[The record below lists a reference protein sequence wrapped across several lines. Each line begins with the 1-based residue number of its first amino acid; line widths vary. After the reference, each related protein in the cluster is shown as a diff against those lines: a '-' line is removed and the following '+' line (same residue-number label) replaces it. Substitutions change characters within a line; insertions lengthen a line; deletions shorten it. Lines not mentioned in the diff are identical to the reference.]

1 MAAQAVAAPPQAKQS
16 AAQGIA
22 LYAGGVFVLCV
33 MDAMIKWLSADYPI
47 AQIVFF
53 RASIGLIPTLVLLY
67 RPPGLKALR
76 TRRVGAHLLR
86 GLVGV
91 VGTFGFFWAFAV
103 MPLAD
108 AYAIGFAAP
117 MFITALS
124 VPILG
129 EKVGMRR
136 WLAVLVGFAGVLIM
150 IRPGGEG
157 SSFGGG
163 AAIALLATAAYA
175 LSMVLMRLYSRT
187 ETNASMIF
195 YATIVIVAVAG
206 VQMPFIWVTPTWKD
220 AGLLAVLG
228 LLGGIGAIMMAQAY
242 RVATPSIVV
251 PFEYTGMIWGVGL
264 GFMLWGD
271 VPDLWIWVGSAVV
284 VASGLYILHRETRT
298 KSPVSPPGGATDPA
312 GESGVPVS

>member
-1 MAAQAVAAPPQAKQS
+1 MNAPVLARPAGARQS
-16 AAQGIA
+16 PAQGIA
-22 LYAGGVFVLCV
+22 LYTGGVAVLCI

-53 RASIGLIPTLVLLY
+53 RASIGLVPTLVMLL
-67 RPPGLKALR
+67 RPPGLQALR
-76 TRRVGAHLLR
+76 TQKVGAHLLR
-86 GLVGV
+86 GVVGV
-91 VGTFGFFWAFAV
+91 IGTFGFFWAFAV

-117 MFITALS
+117 MFITAMS

-129 EKVGMRR
+129 ERVGMRR

-150 IRPGGEG
+150 IRPGGG
-157 SSFGGG
+157 GTFGGG
-163 AAIALLATAAYA
+163 GAIALLATAAYA

-195 YATIVIVAVAG
+195 YATLVIVAVAG
-206 VQMPFIWVTPTWKD
+206 VQMPFVWVTPTWPD

-251 PFEYTGMIWGVGL
+251 PFEYTGMVWGVGL
-264 GFMLWGD
+264 GFLVWGD
-271 VPDLWIWVGSAVV
+271 MPDLWIWVGSGIVI
-284 VASGLYILHRETRT
+284 ASGLYIVHRETRH
-298 KSPVSPPGGATDPA
+298 KAPASPAGAAADPA
-312 GESGVPVS
+312 GESGAPAA

>member
-1 MAAQAVAAPPQAKQS
+1 MGAQAIAAPPQARQS

-22 LYAGGVFVLCV
+22 LYAGGVFILCI
-33 MDAMIKWLSADYPI
+33 MDAMIKWLSAGYPI

-53 RASIGLIPTLVLLY
+53 RASIGLIPTLVMLY
-67 RPPGLKALR
+67 RPPGLEALR
-76 TRRVGAHLLR
+76 TRRVGAHFLR
-86 GLVGV
+86 GLAGV

-129 EKVGMRR
+129 EKVGARR

-150 IRPGGEG
+150 IRPGGGGTFG
-157 SSFGGG
+157 SGG
-163 AAIALLATAAYA
+163 AVALLATAAYA

-195 YATIVIVAVAG
+195 YAPWSSSSSPG
-206 VQMPFIWVTPTWKD
+206 C
-220 AGLLAVLG
+220 
-228 LLGGIGAIMMAQAY
+228 
-242 RVATPSIVV
+242 RCPS
-251 PFEYTGMIWGVGL
+251 
-264 GFMLWGD
+264 
-271 VPDLWIWVGSAVV
+271 
-284 VASGLYILHRETRT
+284 SG
-298 KSPVSPPGGATDPA
+298 
-312 GESGVPVS
+312 

>member
-1 MAAQAVAAPPQAKQS
+1 MGAQAATAPLQAKQS

-22 LYAGGVFVLCV
+22 LYAGGIFLLCI

-91 VGTFGFFWAFAV
+91 IGTFGFFWAFAV

-117 MFITALS
+117 MFITAMS
-124 VPILG
+124 VPLLG
-129 EKVGMRR
+129 ERVGPRR
-136 WLAVLVGFAGVLIM
+136 WLAVLVGFIGVLIM
-150 IRPGGEG
+150 VRPGGG
-157 SSFGGG
+157 GTFGGG
-163 AAIALLATAAYA
+163 GAIALLATAAYA

-195 YATIVIVAVAG
+195 YATLVIVVVAG
-206 VQMPFIWVTPTWKD
+206 VQMPFVWVTPTWPD

-271 VPDLWIWVGSAVV
+271 VPDLWIWVGSAIV

-298 KSPVSPPGGATDPA
+298 KSPLSPPAGATDPA
-312 GESGVPVS
+312 GESGVPAS

>member
-1 MAAQAVAAPPQAKQS
+1 MDTQAAAAPPQAKQS

-22 LYAGGVFVLCV
+22 LYTGGIFLLCI

-53 RASIGLIPTLVLLY
+53 RASIGLIPTLVMLY

-76 TRRVGAHLLR
+76 TQRVGVHMMR
-86 GLVGV
+86 GLVGC

-117 MFITALS
+117 MFITAMS
-124 VPILG
+124 APILG
-129 EKVGMRR
+129 EKVGLKR
-136 WLAVLVGFAGVLIM
+136 WLAVLVGFAGVMIM

-157 SSFGGG
+157 STFGGG
-163 AAIALLATAAYA
+163 GAIALLATAAYA

-206 VQMPFIWVTPTWKD
+206 VQMPFVWVTPTWKD

-298 KSPVSPPGGATDPA
+298 RSPVSPPAGATDPA

>member
-1 MAAQAVAAPPQAKQS
+1 MDTQAATAPPQAKQS

-22 LYAGGVFVLCV
+22 LYTGGIFLLCI

-53 RASIGLIPTLVLLY
+53 RASIGLIPTLVMLY

-76 TRRVGAHLLR
+76 TRRVGVHLMR

-117 MFITALS
+117 MFITAMS

-129 EKVGMRR
+129 ERVGLKR
-136 WLAVLVGFAGVLIM
+136 WLAVLVGFAGVMIM

-157 SSFGGG
+157 SSFGSGG
-163 AAIALLATAAYA
+163 AIALLATAAYA

-206 VQMPFIWVTPTWKD
+206 VQMPFVWVTPTWKD

-298 KSPVSPPGGATDPA
+298 RSPVSPPAGATDPA
-312 GESGVPVS
+312 GESGVSAS

>member
-1 MAAQAVAAPPQAKQS
+1 MGAQAVAVPPQAKQS

-22 LYAGGVFVLCV
+22 LYTGGIFLLCV

-76 TRRVGAHLLR
+76 TRRVGVHLMR
-86 GLVGV
+86 GLVGC

-298 KSPVSPPGGATDPA
+298 RSPVSPPGGATDPA

>member
-1 MAAQAVAAPPQAKQS
+1 MGAQAAAAPPTARQS
-16 AAQGIA
+16 PAQGIA

-53 RASIGLIPTLVLLY
+53 RATIGLIPTLVMLY
-67 RPPGLKALR
+67 RPPGLEALR

-86 GLVGV
+86 GVVGV
-91 VGTFGFFWAFAV
+91 IGTFGFFWAFAV

-117 MFITALS
+117 MFITAMS

-129 EKVGMRR
+129 ERVGLKR
-136 WLAVLVGFAGVLIM
+136 WLAVLVGFAGVMIM
-150 IRPGGEG
+150 IRPGGEASTFG
-157 SSFGGG
+157 SGG
-163 AAIALLATAAYA
+163 AIALLATAAYA

-195 YATIVIVAVAG
+195 YATLVIIAVAG
-206 VQMPFIWVTPTWKD
+206 VQMPFVWVTPSWED

-284 VASGLYILHRETRT
+284 IASGLYILHRETRGRAP
-298 KSPVSPPGGATDPA
+298 SPTA
-312 GESGVPVS
+312 GTGVPAS

>member
-22 LYAGGVFVLCV
+22 LYAGGIFLLCI

-67 RPPGLKALR
+67 RPPGIKALR
-76 TRRVGAHLLR
+76 TQRVGVHLLR
-86 GLVGV
+86 GLVGC
-91 VGTFGFFWAFAV
+91 VGTFGFFWAFAM

-129 EKVGMRR
+129 ERVGLKR

-157 SSFGGG
+157 STFGGG
-163 AAIALLATAAYA
+163 GAIALLATAAYA
-175 LSMVLMRLYSRT
+175 LSMVLVRLYSRT
-187 ETNASMIF
+187 ESNASLIF
-195 YATIVIVAVAG
+195 YATLVIVAVAG

-228 LLGGIGAIMMAQAY
+228 LLGGIGTIMMAQAY

-271 VPDLWIWVGSAVV
+271 VPDLWIWVGSAIV

-298 KSPVSPPGGATDPA
+298 KSPPSPPAGATDPA
-312 GESGVPVS
+312 GESGVPAS

>member
-1 MAAQAVAAPPQAKQS
+1 MNAQAPTRQPVARQS

-22 LYAGGVFVLCV
+22 LYAGGVFILCI

-53 RASIGLIPTLVLLY
+53 RASIGLVPTLVMLL

-76 TRRVGAHLLR
+76 TQRVWAHLLR

-91 VGTFGFFWAFAV
+91 IGTFGFFWAFAV

-117 MFITALS
+117 MFITAMS

-129 EKVGMRR
+129 EKVGTRR

-150 IRPGGEG
+150 IRPGGG
-157 SSFGGG
+157 GTFGGG
-163 AAIALLATAAYA
+163 GAIALIATAAYA
-175 LSMVLMRLYSRT
+175 LSMVLVRLYSRT
-187 ETNASMIF
+187 ESNASLIF
-195 YATIVIVAVAG
+195 YATLVIVAVAG
-206 VQMPFIWVTPTWKD
+206 VQMPFVWVTPTWAD

-264 GFMLWGD
+264 GFLIWGD
-271 VPDLWIWVGSAVV
+271 MPDLWIWVGSGIVI
-284 VASGLYILHRETRT
+284 ASGLYIVHRETRH
-298 KSPVSPPGGATDPA
+298 KAPASPAGAAADPA
-312 GESGVPVS
+312 GESGAPAP

>member
-1 MAAQAVAAPPQAKQS
+1 MGTQAATGPQARQS
-16 AAQGIA
+16 PAQGIA

-53 RASIGLIPTLVLLY
+53 RATIGLIPTLVMLY
-67 RPPGLKALR
+67 RPPGLEALR

-86 GLVGV
+86 GLVGL

-117 MFITALS
+117 MFITAMS

-129 EKVGMRR
+129 ERVGLKR

-157 SSFGGG
+157 AFGGG
-163 AAIALLATAAYA
+163 AAIALVATAAYA
-175 LSMVLMRLYSRT
+175 LSMVLIRLYSRT
-187 ETNASMIF
+187 ETNAAMIF
-195 YATIVIVAVAG
+195 YATLVIIVVAG
-206 VQMPFIWVTPTWKD
+206 VQMPFVWVTPSWTD
-220 AGLLAVLG
+220 AGLLTLLG
-228 LLGGIGAIMMAQAY
+228 LLGGIGTIMMAQAY

-251 PFEYTGMIWGVGL
+251 PFEYTGMIWGVAL
-264 GFMLWGD
+264 GFMIWGD
-271 VPDLWIWVGSAVV
+271 MPDLWIWVGSAIV
-284 VASGLYILHRETRT
+284 VASGLYILHRETR
-298 KSPVSPPGGATDPA
+298 SRAPSPPA
-312 GESGVPVS
+312 GTGVPAS

>member
-1 MAAQAVAAPPQAKQS
+1 MGAQAAAAPPTARQS
-16 AAQGIA
+16 PAQGIA

-53 RASIGLIPTLVLLY
+53 RATIGLIPTLVMLY
-67 RPPGLKALR
+67 RPPGLEALR

-86 GLVGV
+86 GVVGV
-91 VGTFGFFWAFAV
+91 IGTFGFFWAFAV

-117 MFITALS
+117 MFITAMS

-129 EKVGMRR
+129 ERVGLKR
-136 WLAVLVGFAGVLIM
+136 WLAVLVGFAGVMIM

-157 SSFGGG
+157 STFGSGG
-163 AAIALLATAAYA
+163 AIALLATAAYA

-195 YATIVIVAVAG
+195 YATLVIIAVAG
-206 VQMPFIWVTPTWKD
+206 VQMPFVWVTPSWED

-284 VASGLYILHRETRT
+284 IASGLYILHRETRGRT
-298 KSPVSPPGGATDPA
+298 PSPPAAATDPS
-312 GESGVPVS
+312 GESGVPAS

>member
-1 MAAQAVAAPPQAKQS
+1 MAAQAVAGPQARQS

-22 LYAGGVFVLCV
+22 LYAGGVLILCI

-53 RASIGLIPTLVLLY
+53 RASIGLIPTLVMLY
-67 RPPGLKALR
+67 RPPGLEALR
-76 TRRVGAHLLR
+76 TRRVGAHFLR
-86 GLVGV
+86 GLAGV

-129 EKVGMRR
+129 EKVGARR

-150 IRPGGEG
+150 IRPGGGGTFG
-157 SSFGGG
+157 SGG
-163 AAIALLATAAYA
+163 AIALLATAAYA

-195 YATIVIVAVAG
+195 YATIVIVLVAG
-206 VQMPFIWVTPTWKD
+206 VQMPFVWVTPTWAD

-251 PFEYTGMIWGVGL
+251 PFEYTGMIWGVAL
-264 GFMLWGD
+264 GYMVWGD
-271 VPDLWIWVGSAVV
+271 VPDLWIWVGSAIV

-298 KSPVSPPGGATDPA
+298 RSPASPPGGATDPA
-312 GESGVPVS
+312 GGSGVPAS